1 MPKKILRRILSNFLR
16 RSILF
21 RKLEREGSLQNSFYK
36 ASVTL
41 ITKPGKHIN
50 KNRKL
55 QAVSPVNINVKILNK
70 ILAN

>member
-1 MPKKILRRILSNFLR
+1 MPKKILGRILSNFLR

-21 RKLEREGSLQNSFYK
+21 RKLEREGSLQNSYK